1 MESSKTPSRGTTDAA
16 LRAINEDVEQIGEDE
31 EVQPVDGN
39 RDAVTTTAFAT
50 VDRRHDLDRHSQDE
64 PHAADRTPTLGS
76 ASSDVQMPSAWP
88 ATSSEDSSTATFQ
101 QPSDTTNDEPTTS
114 SDLNNDSST
123 CDMNPTTSIAFKNS
137 DNHSSS
143 SVATSPPNVGSAK
156 VLLREMAYAVAVQR
170 RRLFSLPH
178 VDGSITVVSVGSIV
192 FDNDQYWTSKKLF
205 PVGYI
210 TRAIAQGIAWKCRI
224 DSGKAGPVFSV
235 SIENAAEER
244 SFRDKSPLKAWKKA
258 MAFLECASEES
269 KTKWRCSNNSTS
281 ESAAEV
287 GPDED
292 GFGLLRR
299 GICRSLLDG
308 LDNVLKC
315 AGYQLWDERHGAS
328 IKQLQITLAK
338 LNTQLQRRDRADKD
352 TVDSS
357 NGPLA
362 STNASTPPAPTEEA
376 SKTGAG
382 QKNTTPNPP
391 PVKPSVQ
398 KKIDELRRRRQQLRN
413 ATGIDGGTTDSS
425 VPNAKPQQS
434 ITITTTS
441 NAKWS
446 VGQSWVL
453 DDWIDPLA
461 SSPTA
466 TTTTRKTRHGT
477 SKPGSLAALLEYVT
491 NEQQI
496 RHAIHKRKM
505 QDAAKRA
512 IVQRIRSELESWS
525 PVSSSPLR
533 LGPSSTHAAPTWT
546 PVTALVPFGTPDLQ
560 RDVLWCWD
568 FLFQYADILRIRTVI
583 PLSIFC
589 HALTLHDK
597 SAPQGDSVVDE
608 TSHGR
613 LLATLHVL
621 LLDALLIEFTPYLQ
635 LTVTEFKAM
644 RPLNLLTWPEVARQ
658 MFMVAWDVEKGDV
671 DGHAIKLVKG
681 TKTSTES
688 VVGPL
693 RESMTARGKFVLHD
707 KTDDTTSIEAATP
720 TTAEPKVPEVG
731 VLVHDVVNWDRL
743 GLILSKDVKDNHRLN
758 AVVQILDDAHHT
770 IKTHVEVGDVLRC
783 VNGVD
788 VGLLDPDAFQ
798 TLIEQPIASPIGL
811 IFSRGAVDSGSQT
824 KAKQPGVPPVMTR
837 CANVLKILR
846 GKDAAVPFNLPVDAD
861 MYPDYY
867 TLIPEPMDLSTVED
881 KLLGDEYDGIEL
893 FVDDVQLIWKNCFA
907 YNGHVA
913 PIAAM
918 ARKLSATFDRLVREY
933 IQPPDNNLNLLFTN
947 EDACRV
953 CRNAHLCKD
962 RLLLCD
968 RCDGA
973 YHTLCLRPPLSDI
986 PLGEW
991 YCPTCK
997 PMVAADKLLGDD
1009 GEIGTKDDDDAMED
1023 NDGGDD
1029 DTNFPHLIQLLSK
1042 ECYMELNVAERVQV
1056 LKGLC
1061 ELVQT
1066 SSSVQSVVHLLE
1078 DLAEDQ
1084 RTDLGCSYADVLREW
1099 ERFGYA
1105 DDETSDVDDDT
1116 KEVANPRDSIILNGI
1131 QCPLTDALL
1140 VYLREYSLA
1149 KLENRSLPP
1158 PFFDDAEELLS
1169 QPPANRSTA
1178 DTTGE
1183 DNTTTDLTK
1192 SDDTTTFRHAKDA
1205 CNADCDTDDESDGEA
1220 SLFEEYGD
1228 IHLAT
1233 RISSVQSRMEPL
1245 SQGTCYC
1252 CGLTDADNALGEVV
1266 PAMLAPV
1273 TRQIGCNL
1281 GEPPSIAQE
1290 VLSLCKWTLEAAAFS
1305 FDVNDSGQVTVGI
1318 VHESCSLNEGDIVLA
1333 LNSTVVLD
1341 TDRSD
1346 DEDSA
1351 ALISH
1356 MDALMASLPR
1366 PLVVLTANPTATVDP
1381 AQFATIQ
1388 LPTSTPV
1395 ECPNVAMISDS
1406 LCQVAFPSTGFAVLS
1421 GLIFPYDVIHA
1432 INGTLVTSVETLHKL
1447 WQPSAI
1453 VCIFRHAFNRG
1464 PSTGSPPNA
1473 AASSPAEVQTSLWRQ
1488 KSYTMTFQAGPL
1500 GLALELDANLVVVR
1514 SLTAVSQATNTVQS
1528 GDIILA
1534 INEKPVGLLQDLTEF
1549 TDTVRSIPRPV
1560 SFRFYRPSMP
1570 LHVASIKDGIQLTV
1584 GDVLAITWLDCHS
1597 RLICSGFAANHA
1609 PATRRIHMGDILTHI
1624 NGIAIAG
1631 MTLQWLKESLQ
1642 VLPVY
1647 DHVLVT
1653 VAGPPQPDV
1662 SIVVHPLCAMLWN
1675 NKVDDGTELQRR
1687 WTKARDLEVFL
1698 RTVAPRSRPI
1708 GPYMKFHGDPNVLY
1722 KLEDNAWFATTQ
1734 VADVVASEPSNDV
1747 ANELHSAY
1755 LAQPS
1760 TPTTGPFS
1768 MRPQYAVTPSNQ
1780 HEAFVMLHGRQYY
1793 LGTFFSA
1800 AEGQVAYEQCRQRYA
1815 TTKMLL
1821 APYSM
1826 TTFPR
1831 IPLPL
1836 LKADDFLKRFQLRR
1850 PPHTTSSPFTLPTES
1865 TLTQEMKDLV
1875 KYNVRAHRPKRP
1887 TLSNA
1892 GAMGYPPHLP
1902 NNYSAPA
1909 QLQRGYANAAGSKKR
1924 PFSDDKVVDYMTYP
1938 VGLTTS
1944 QPPTSGTTHAPLDIH
1959 FHRLRDLKNS
1969 IKQAWGSVQS
1979 SQNAQSCAHFTIALQ
1994 STLNTLTHVATH
2006 VAKHPLEVV
2015 TPTTFVTVHHAVVL
2029 CLLCIVISEALAKA
2043 TPMTL
2048 TDLQLMHTCGDNLL
2062 WAIEAVLT
2070 PTLHQQVISYCM
2082 ELAAKLPTLLASGL
2096 LSQELNAAAASIESF
2111 FNSSK
2116 YLAEPATYPT
2126 YRPLFAMLNQPSTSN
2141 LPQHPIQPLP
2151 PSLTQELW
2159 KLHTLCGHFEKM
2171 MKKHKIVWPPSAAVG
2186 SHAADG
2192 SSKSTSTQ
2200 PGATCGPPTQQVPQ
2214 SARPPTQ
2221 FSREP
2226 SMSDQDTIVSFVAG
2240 PLGIIIQQEDN
2251 NVITVSSFAAGDQG
2265 QALRSGKVAIGDMI
2279 VAVNGEPIAKIGIE
2293 GFKRAVTNG
2302 IRPLLI
2308 TFRRRQHVVHQ
2319 RPSTT
2324 VKTTERPAP
2333 IKTTPTSKD
2342 KQPPRKRTKQS
2353 PVATKVTPSNA
2364 AMPPPPA
2371 SAPPTSNQNPS
2382 QDVRVP
2388 LENANNF
2395 SMSDD
2400 AMASENATM
2409 GYFSRDLLD
2418 ASSQLQQ
2425 NQDSDQYNVSSMMN
2439 MGHPSNQPTTLFHP
2453 ANIEFPSPPCTDP
2466 SMWTSAHAAAN
2477 AALYASNPMFYN
2489 MYNNMQSATMDGSG
2503 ANPMIMMQRVGS
2515 QPFVAN
2521 ADQHQSNTM
2530 NTLMQNFQNSN
2541 NSTQVP
2547 SPSQLTPDIQSYFD
2561 PQLYTPPSA
2570 YRSGLPTVD
2579 FVSQVDSSTPSS
2591 TSVNDPACDVGS
2603 GPMSA
2608 TERPTTC
2615 TEEIANTTP
2624 REPTSAVVSTTGSE
2638 VPVVASTRVSE
2649 LPRSHKKTAKKVVTE
2664 TLSSGR
2670 RSSRV
2675 SRKPETLVPHTMAP
2689 VVVAPTQ
2696 HIPGAGVQGEF
2707 ATECLK
2713 DTTASSKPAS
2723 LAFSLVQAQMLAI
2736 EAALPREAFRHNKW
2750 TVTLRAGWADWIVQ
2764 ATSSRTLMEALLVLE
2779 ANIENE
2785 YLDATWKSQASLA
2798 IKTLVP
2804 TATIASIAM
2813 RLYALDDALT
2823 YTKPMKQRQSAGY
2836 KRKLTGQLPSTAVAT
2851 RRTAS
2856 EDNEIPLPP
2865 CPGLNDPVLNRLAE
2879 QKLRLALT
2887 TTPHEICRQTLGEL
2901 CGLTRLPSL
2910 ILERWYKQCLALTP
2924 PSSTGASSKTT
2935 AGQPSDIAQA
2945 DSTSSSHTI
2954 ALPLAKR
2961 PKSHR
2966 GRRPKNLEYRYEPQQ
2981 TSISPALLKDPTLR
2995 NRFLAVLQ
3003 ALQKHAVAVP
3013 FLVPVDVEAFPEYPR
3028 VVSQPMDLQTMVQR
3042 IQSGVYDNRLQ
3053 HIPVDMSRIW
3063 TNCFAFNS
3071 IQAEISTM
3079 ARRLRSIFHRLME
3092 EWVHL
3097 APAGTLPDQLLSED
3111 ACRVCRADANSDA
3124 IMMCDSC
3131 DGPYHSFCAGL
3142 DDIPPGSWYCNRCV
3156 ENRELK

>member
-1 MESSKTPSRGTTDAA
+1 
-16 LRAINEDVEQIGEDE
+16 
-31 EVQPVDGN
+31 
-39 RDAVTTTAFAT
+39 
-50 VDRRHDLDRHSQDE
+50 
-64 PHAADRTPTLGS
+64 
-76 ASSDVQMPSAWP
+76 
-88 ATSSEDSSTATFQ
+88 
-101 QPSDTTNDEPTTS
+101 
-114 SDLNNDSST
+114 
-123 CDMNPTTSIAFKNS
+123 
-137 DNHSSS
+137 
-143 SVATSPPNVGSAK
+143 
-156 VLLREMAYAVAVQR
+156 MAYAVAVQR

-362 STNASTPPAPTEEA
+362 STNASTPPAHTEEA

-413 ATGIDGGTTDSS
+413 ATEIDGGTTDSS

-512 IVQRIRSELESWS
+512 IVQRIRSELESLS

-546 PVTALVPFGTPDLQ
+546 PVTALAPFGTPDLQ

-731 VLVHDVVNWDRL
+731 VLVHDVVTWDRL

-758 AVVQILDDAHHT
+758 TVVQILDDAHHT
-770 IKTHVEVGDVLRC
+770 IKTHVEVGDVLRY
-783 VNGVD
+783 
-788 VGLLDPDAFQ
+788 
-798 TLIEQPIASPIGL
+798 
-811 IFSRGAVDSGSQT
+811 
-824 KAKQPGVPPVMTR
+824 
-837 CANVLKILR
+837 
-846 GKDAAVPFNLPVDAD
+846 AAVPFNLPVDAD

-1042 ECYMELNVAERVQV
+1042 ECYMELVRHGFANWFRQAQAF
-1056 LKGLC
+1056 KGNPFLGFDLSNFDC
-1061 ELVQT
+1061 
-1066 SSSVQSVVHLLE
+1066 SVVHLLE

-1675 NKVDDGTELQRR
+1675 NKVDDATELQRR

-1722 KLEDNAWFATTQ
+1722 KLEDNAW
-1734 VADVVASEPSNDV
+1734 
-1747 ANELHSAY
+1747 
-1755 LAQPS
+1755 
-1760 TPTTGPFS
+1760 
-1768 MRPQYAVTPSNQ
+1768 
-1780 HEAFVMLHGRQYY
+1780 QYY

-2200 PGATCGPPTQQVPQ
+2200 PGATGGPPTQQVPQ

-2308 TFRRRQHVVHQ
+2308 TFRRRQHVHQ

-2324 VKTTERPAP
+2324 VKTTERPTP

-2364 AMPPPPA
+2364 AMPPPLA

-2395 SMSDD
+2395 SISDD

-2466 SMWTSAHAAAN
+2466 SMWASAHAAAN

-2489 MYNNMQSATMDGSG
+2489 MYNNVQSATMDGSG
-2503 ANPMIMMQRVGS
+2503 ANPMMMMQRVGT
-2515 QPFVAN
+2515 QPFVAT

-2530 NTLMQNFQNSN
+2530 NTLMQDFQNSN

-2570 YRSGLPTVD
+2570 YRSGFPTVD
-2579 FVSQVDSSTPSS
+2579 FV
-2591 TSVNDPACDVGS
+2591 
-2603 GPMSA
+2603 
-2608 TERPTTC
+2608 
-2615 TEEIANTTP
+2615 
-2624 REPTSAVVSTTGSE
+2624 
-2638 VPVVASTRVSE
+2638 
-2649 LPRSHKKTAKKVVTE
+2649 K
-2664 TLSSGR
+2664 
-2670 RSSRV
+2670 
-2675 SRKPETLVPHTMAP
+2675 
-2689 VVVAPTQ
+2689 
-2696 HIPGAGVQGEF
+2696 F

-2865 CPGLNDPVLNRLAE
+2865 C
-2879 QKLRLALT
+2879 
-2887 TTPHEICRQTLGEL
+2887 
-2901 CGLTRLPSL
+2901 
-2910 ILERWYKQCLALTP
+2910 
-2924 PSSTGASSKTT
+2924 
-2935 AGQPSDIAQA
+2935 QPSDIAQA

-3079 ARRLRSIFHRLME
+3079 ARRLRY
-3092 EWVHL
+3092 VV
-3097 APAGTLPDQLLSED
+3097 P
-3111 ACRVCRADANSDA
+3111 
-3124 IMMCDSC
+3124 
-3131 DGPYHSFCAGL
+3131 
-3142 DDIPPGSWYCNRCV
+3142 CV
-3156 ENRELK
+3156 RSVVFQ